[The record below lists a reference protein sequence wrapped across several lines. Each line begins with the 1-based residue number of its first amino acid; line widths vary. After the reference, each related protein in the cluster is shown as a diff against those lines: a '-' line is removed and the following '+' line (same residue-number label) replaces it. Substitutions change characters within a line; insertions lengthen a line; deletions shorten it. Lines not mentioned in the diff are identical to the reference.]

1 MRFGRVEVYRGN
13 SGFDNAARPRRKNL
27 IRFLI
32 FLFVFVAC
40 AAASLAYVFGR
51 PPVYE
56 SVASVLIT
64 PPAAEETWTVNAYRG
79 SSVVLVDTVTGD
91 THYRVIS
98 ENAATTVTFELTSG
112 GGPIESYSLGRGEKS
127 KSTTPTFA

>member
-13 SGFDNAARPRRKNL
+13 SGFDNAARPRRKAL

-32 FLFVFVAC
+32 FLVVFATC
-40 AAASLAYVFGR
+40 AAVSLVYVFGR

-64 PPAAEETWTVNAYRG
+64 P
-79 SSVVLVDTVTGD
+79 
-91 THYRVIS
+91 
-98 ENAATTVTFELTSG
+98 AATAESG
-112 GGPIESYSLGRGEKS
+112 LANATAGSATGASNFGVIGIERYQLLA
-127 KSTTPTFA
+127 TP